1 MVDSTVSGVLQKKL
15 EGTGRAVCD
24 IQTHYFDIY
33 GHNLQFSGYCPK
45 KETYI
50 LSFD

>member
-1 MVDSTVSGVLQKKL
+1 MVDSTVPGVLQKKF

-33 GHNLQFSGYCPK
+33 GHNLQFSGYCPQK
-45 KETYI
+45 RDLYI
-50 LSFD
+50 EF